1 MGKIKGQFLLII
13 LTSGFL
19 LSSAQKTVC
28 TQEALADI
36 IFLVDSSFSIGTE
49 NFQKI
54 RDFLFTFVNSFDV
67 SPDKVQIG
75 LVQYSN
81 SPHSEFHLNTFETK
95 EKILDYIENLPYR
108 GGGTRTG
115 LGLSFLLKHHFVKE
129 AGSRAKDGVPQ
140 IAVVITDGQSQ
151 DDVEPHAQDLKQQGI
166 ILYAIGIKDADMEQ
180 LKEIATKPHDQHIYS
195 VTDFTA
201 LQGISQGFI
210 QVICTTVEEA
220 KRQVSQVPLG
230 CKANLADIVFLVD
243 GSSSIGDADFLRVK
257 KFLYD
262 FIVALDVTPNKVK
275 VGIVQF
281 SNSPQDEVELGQY
294 ADKNDLLEK
303 VDNLSHIRGG
313 TETGKALQFIGD
325 NYFTN
330 SSASRISQSVPQI
343 AVVIT
348 DGGSVD
354 EMKSPA
360 TELRKKGVLIFTI
373 GVGKDS
379 ITELESIAN
388 KPYQHFVLSFKDY
401 EELVKAT
408 STIVDKVCISMEAQQ
423 QALAPKFKDVLV
435 LVDSSVEQ
443 TQKVSLFLNRLA
455 NQLNVGSTFNQ
466 MALAQFSES
475 VSVEFRFNAYKTK
488 NEAVELIRKFQLR
501 GTGQRKLGKAMDYVR
516 THLLTP
522 EAGSRIAEGNKQYL
536 LIVSKGES
544 HDDVHKAL
552 HALKDEEVT
561 VVNVDFSK
569 ELFVLQ
575 SPGLPGSPGP
585 RGSAPALGVPNV
597 KGVSFVHDARNKNAV
612 EITQDVKTIIETQE
626 TVQVTG
632 DCKSAPAVADIV
644 FIVDVSDSIAF
655 SNYRLVRDFL
665 HRMINGLEI
674 SSDGV
679 RVGMVL
685 YSDTPTADFYLNTF
699 DNKDDILQYIK
710 LLPFKGGG
718 SKTSKAL
725 KFAKDKLFINETGSR
740 RDVGVQQIAVVITE
754 GDSLDNVTK
763 QATEL
768 RRSGVQVYALGVTKD
783 NVEQLKEIASYP
795 PARFVFSVENFARL
809 NKMETILRKT
819 LCNNVVRSTVDKS
832 VRYTLKQG
840 CVQTEEADIY
850 FLIDHSGS
858 IYPSDFQDMKKFI
871 LEFLLMFSIGPKQVR
886 VGVVKF
892 ADNTTLE
899 FRLNKYNDRASLE
912 RAVDSILQ
920 IGGGTK
926 TGDALSFMMP
936 LFKEAEKTRGTK
948 VQEILIVITDGK
960 SQDKVKEP
968 AAKLRAQGV
977 TIYTIGVKDAN
988 QPELLEI
995 AADPKRMYFVT
1006 NFDALKPLQNEIVT
1020 DICSDEACKN
1030 VLADV
1035 IFLIDGSGSIE
1046 SEDFSKMK
1054 KFMNT
1059 IISKSLIG
1067 KDSVQFGVVQ
1077 FSSDS
1082 QTEFSLNDFSNKHQM
1097 QQAINDMEQRG
1108 GGTMTGN
1115 ALHFVTDYFDPQQ
1128 GGRPSTPQILIVIT
1142 DGESQ
1147 DAVAQPAQALRNKGI
1162 AIYSIGVR
1170 NANSTQL
1177 REISGTQD
1185 KVYLER
1191 DFDALDS
1198 LYKDVLLKICTS
1210 DNDCQKSQVA
1220 DVVFLVDDSSSIT
1233 GDGFDSM
1240 KFFMNS
1246 VVNNTQVG
1254 QDNVRFC
1261 TILYSDTPK
1270 SKFPL
1275 NRYYSKREVR
1285 DAIDNLNH
1293 EGGNT
1298 YTARALLYSLNY
1310 FSEANGG
1317 RRTKGVPQMLFV
1329 ITDGEAT
1336 DPHDLPKAADELEKL
1351 GVSVYGIGV
1360 AGAKTDELEIITK
1373 DKRKISHVNDFE
1385 ALKTLQKNISGV
1397 ICNNTK
1403 PECQKKAADLVILID
1418 GSESI
1423 KEMSWKTII
1432 SFMLSLIDNLRIR
1445 QDLFR
1450 VGVAQFSSQYK
1461 KEFNLNEY
1469 NNDVDVKKAI
1479 EAIKQM
1485 KEGTKIGYAL
1495 KQVQEF
1501 FHASRGSRIQ
1511 DGISQNLL
1519 LITDGESHDDV
1530 KGPADQLRA
1539 MGIEIFVIGIGEI
1552 SWSQINY
1559 IAASP
1564 DRVFYVDN
1572 FDCLKLNKT
1581 TQVVVDSICTP
1592 DPEEQRS
1599 CTVDIGI
1606 GFDISRGSSHSL
1618 FSGQYSLQTFLPEII
1633 RHISTVNNLCCL
1645 PGQPVLQTNIG
1656 FRLVASDG
1664 KILHDINFE
1673 PYSEASVKKV
1683 MDYNKTQALAFNT
1696 QLLHSFQNKFAAS
1709 KAGVKVLIIF
1719 TDGLDV
1725 SVQNLFVASENLK
1738 KSGVHALIPVALEGV
1753 KSTTDL
1759 QKLEY
1764 GRGFGYNEPLMI
1776 GMQNVASSLQKQ
1788 IDSVTSRECCNV
1800 TCKCTGHEG
1809 IRGPQ
1814 GPPGTK
1820 GSPGQKGHP
1829 GFPGEEG
1836 GVGERGPTG
1845 LNGTQGH
1852 PGCQGKRGIKGGRGY
1867 RGDTGE
1873 DGEHGLD
1880 GVNGEQGVTGLAGYP
1895 GEPGDPGSPGKK
1907 GIQGILGVPGQKGL
1921 RGDPGVSGI
1930 DNNARGPKGE
1940 IGNPGQPGEPG
1951 PDGSPGRPGDK
1962 GSPGQKGRRGIAGSV
1977 GNNGS
1982 PGEFGVIGAP
1992 GPSGPQGQIGP
2003 SGAPGQKGILG
2014 FPGPQGPPGAQG
2026 IKGSK
2031 GSVGPRGHK
2040 GQSGE
2045 PGNKGEAG
2053 PEGFRGPQGNDGPDG
2068 YGSPGH
2074 KGQKG
2079 DLGFPGYPGLQG
2091 ESGDIGRE
2099 GNNGP
2104 KGRSGRGGNAGRPG
2118 APGDH
2123 GTIGP
2128 PGQRGS
2134 KGPPGISEK
2143 STCQLISYVQQNC
2156 ACCKDK
2162 AVCPVYPTELVIG
2175 LDVSEDMTSQLFERM
2190 RSTLFSL
2197 LDTIDIAESNCPTGT
2212 RVAVVS
2218 YSSNTKY
2225 LIRFSDYRRKKDLLE
2240 AVKNI
2245 PLTRTSNRR
2254 NIGAAMRFV
2263 GRNVFKRI
2271 RQGVLIR
2278 KVAIFFSGGQSQD
2291 VTSITTAVLEYKA
2304 LDINLGVIGFGD
2316 TPNVQRAFQ
2325 ADETG
2330 SFINVRERSEAQ
2342 GAALERI
2349 QRCIICFDPCN
2360 PARDCPQTTTV
2371 STPKEVDVDLAML
2384 VDGSRSIQADQ
2395 YQGVKEVLR
2404 TVLDQLVV
2412 SGQPSKVDTQARVAL
2427 YQQSSSYSEAQA
2439 PVKQIFTFQQFKD
2452 RNQMKQSISV
2462 NLQQTGGYSRL
2473 GHAVEFVVMQN
2484 LLTASKPRK
2493 NKMVLLIVGGET
2505 EYSDRAK
2512 LDFISM
2518 MAKCQGVVLL
2528 TLTVGDHFNYTQ
2540 VEELASFPQEQ
2551 HIVHLGHV
2559 KKGEQEYSQRF
2570 IRTFLHILSRKI
2582 NTYPSPLLRQQCER
2596 FQQQQSQGQITRVIF
2611 EAAKRPSVERI
2622 PLTEST
2628 YTEYTETEEVEKELD
2643 KEFAEPTVTLRG
2655 AEYEYGH
2662 VLNSEPGDS
2671 NVTDVCH
2678 LKKDE
2683 GTCSNYVPKWFY
2695 DQEQNKCSH
2704 FWYGGCGG
2712 NLNRFDSKKECE
2724 TRCMALHTLQ

>member
-1 MGKIKGQFLLII
+1 MANIKGLLLVLI
-13 LTSGFL
+13 LASGFL
-19 LSSAQKTVC
+19 VSSAQ
-28 TQEALADI
+28 
-36 IFLVDSSFSIGTE
+36 
-49 NFQKI
+49 
-54 RDFLFTFVNSFDV
+54 
-67 SPDKVQIG
+67 
-75 LVQYSN
+75 
-81 SPHSEFHLNTFETK
+81 ET
-95 EKILDYIENLPYR
+95 
-108 GGGTRTG
+108 
-115 LGLSFLLKHHFVKE
+115 
-129 AGSRAKDGVPQ
+129 
-140 IAVVITDGQSQ
+140 
-151 DDVEPHAQDLKQQGI
+151 
-166 ILYAIGIKDADMEQ
+166 
-180 LKEIATKPHDQHIYS
+180 
-195 VTDFTA
+195 
-201 LQGISQGFI
+201 
-210 QVICTTVEEA
+210 
-220 KRQVSQVPLG
+220 G

-243 GSSSIGDADFLRVK
+243 GSSTIGDADFLRVK
-257 KFLYD
+257 KFLHD
-262 FIVALDVTPNKVK
+262 FLVALDVTPTKVK

-281 SNSPQDEVELGQY
+281 SNSPQHEVQLGQY

-303 VDNLSHIRGG
+303 VDKLTYLKGG

-330 SSASRISQSVPQI
+330 SSGSRISQSVPQI

-360 TELRKKGVLIFTI
+360 TELRRKGVLIFTI

-388 KPYQHFVLSFKDY
+388 KPYQRFVLSFKDY

-408 STIVDKVCISMEAQQ
+408 STIVDKVCISTEAQQ

-443 TQKVSLFLNRLA
+443 TQKVSQFLKQLA

-466 MALAQFSES
+466 MALAQFSEN
-475 VSVEFRFNAYKTK
+475 VSVEFHFNAYKSK
-488 NEAVELIRKFQLR
+488 SEVLALIPKFQLR

-516 THLLTP
+516 THLLTS

-536 LIVSKGES
+536 LIVSEGES
-544 HDDVHKAL
+544 HDNIHKAL
-552 HALKDEEVT
+552 RALKDEEVT

-569 ELFVLQ
+569 ELFVLE

-585 RGSAPALGVPNV
+585 HGSAPALGVPSL
-597 KGVSFVHDARNKNAV
+597 KEVSFVHDARNKSAI
-612 EITQDVKTIIETQE
+612 ELTQDVKTIIETQE

-632 DCKSAPAVADIV
+632 DCKSAPVADIV

-674 SSDGV
+674 TSDGV

-710 LLPFKGGG
+710 LLPFKGGE

-725 KFAKDKLFINETGSR
+725 KFAKDKLFTNETGSR

-809 NKMETILRKT
+809 NKMEKILRKT
-819 LCNNVVRSTVDKS
+819 LCNNVVRSAVDKS

-858 IYPSDFQDMKKFI
+858 IDLADFQDMKKFI
-871 LEFLLMFSIGPKQVR
+871 LEFLLMFAIGPKQVH

-892 ADNTTLE
+892 ASVPTLE
-899 FRLNKYNDRASLE
+899 FRLGEYNDRASLE
-912 RAVDSILQ
+912 RAVDSIQQ
-920 IGGGTK
+920 IGGGTQ
-926 TGDALSFMMP
+926 TGAALSFMIP
-936 LFKEAEKTRGTK
+936 LFKEAQKTRGTK
-948 VQEILIVITDGK
+948 VEEILIFITHEK
-960 SQDKVKEP
+960 SQDEVKEP

-988 QPELLEI
+988 QPELLKI

-1006 NFDALKPLQNEIVT
+1006 NFDALKPLQNKIVT
-1020 DICSDEACKN
+1020 DICLDEACKN
-1030 VLADV
+1030 MVADV
-1035 IFLIDGSGSIE
+1035 IFLIDGSWNIDLK
-1046 SEDFSKMK
+1046 DFLKIK
-1054 KFMNT
+1054 KFINT
-1059 IISKSLIG
+1059 IILKSVIS

-1077 FSSDS
+1077 FSSDLHA
-1082 QTEFSLNDFSNKHQM
+1082 EFSLNTFSNKHEM
-1097 QQAINDMEQRG
+1097 QQTINDMKQRG
-1108 GGTMTGN
+1108 GGTMIGN
-1115 ALHFVTDYFDPQQ
+1115 ALRFVTEYFDPQQ
-1128 GGRPSTPQILIVIT
+1128 GGRLSTPKILIVIT

-1147 DAVAQPAQALRNKGI
+1147 DAVAQPAQALRDKGI
-1162 AIYSIGVR
+1162 KIYSIGGR
-1170 NANSTQL
+1170 NANSRQL

-1185 KVYLER
+1185 KVCLER

-1198 LYKDVLLKICTS
+1198 LYKDLLLKICTS
-1210 DNDCQKSQVA
+1210 VDDCQKSQVA
-1220 DVVFLVDDSSSIT
+1220 DVVFLVDDSDSIT
-1233 GDGFDSM
+1233 KPGFDSM

-1246 VVNNTQVG
+1246 VINTTQVG
-1254 QDNVRFC
+1254 KDNVRLC

-1270 SKFPL
+1270 IKFPL

-1285 DAIDNLNH
+1285 DAINDLKH
-1293 EGGNT
+1293 TGGNT
-1298 YTARALLYSLNY
+1298 YTARALLYSLDY

-1317 RRTKGVPQMLFV
+1317 RGTIGVPQMLFV
-1329 ITDGEAT
+1329 ITDGQAT
-1336 DPHDLPKAADELEKL
+1336 DVHYLSDPADKL
-1351 GVSVYGIGV
+1351 QNLSVRVYGVGV
-1360 AGAKTDELEIITK
+1360 AGADTNELKIITK
-1373 DKRKISHVNDFE
+1373 DKSKVFYVHDFE
-1385 ALKTLQKNISGV
+1385 ALKTLQKNISSV

-1418 GSESI
+1418 GSKSI
-1423 KEMSWKTII
+1423 KEMSWKTMIN
-1432 SFMLSLIDNLRIR
+1432 FMLSLIDNLRIK

-1450 VGVAQFSSQYK
+1450 VGVAQFSTHYK
-1461 KEFNLNEY
+1461 KEFYLNEY
-1469 NNDVDVKKAI
+1469 NNDMDVKTAI
-1479 EAIKQM
+1479 KAIKQM
-1485 KEGTKIGYAL
+1485 KEETKIGYAL

-1519 LITDGESHDDV
+1519 LITNGESHDDV
-1530 KGPADQLRA
+1530 KGPAHQLRA

-1559 IAASP
+1559 IAALP

-1572 FDCLKLNKT
+1572 FDHLKLNKT
-1581 TQVVVDSICTP
+1581 TQEVINSICDSKQK
-1592 DPEEQRS
+1592 DPES

-1645 PGQPVLQTNIG
+1645 PEQPVLQTNIG

-1683 MDYNKTQALAFNT
+1683 MDYKKTQALAFNT
-1696 QLLHSFQNKFAAS
+1696 QLLHSFQNKFTAS
-1709 KAGVKVLIIF
+1709 KAGVKILIIF

-1725 SVQNLFVASENLK
+1725 LVQNLIVASENLK
-1738 KSGVHALIPVALEGV
+1738 KSGVHALIPVALEGA
-1753 KSTTDL
+1753 KNITDL

-1764 GRGFGYNEPLMI
+1764 GRGFSYNEPLMI

-1800 TCKCTGHEG
+1800 TCKCTGHKG
-1809 IRGPQ
+1809 VRGSQ

-1836 GVGERGPTG
+1836 EAGGRGPTG

-1852 PGCQGKRGIKGGRGY
+1852 PGCQGRRGIKGGRGY
-1867 RGDTGE
+1867 EGDTGE
-1873 DGEHGLD
+1873 SGEHGLD
-1880 GVNGEQGVTGLAGYP
+1880 GVHGEQGVPGLAGYP
-1895 GEPGDPGSPGKK
+1895 GEPGEPGRLGKK
-1907 GIQGILGVPGQKGL
+1907 GVHGIPGVPGQKGL
-1921 RGDPGVSGI
+1921 RGDPGVSGT
-1930 DNNARGPKGE
+1930 DNNLEGPKGE
-1940 IGNPGQPGEPG
+1940 IGNMGRPGEPG

-1962 GSPGQKGRRGIAGSV
+1962 GSPSQNGRRGIAGLI
-1977 GNNGS
+1977 GINGS
-1982 PGEFGVIGAP
+1982 PGKPGLLGAP

-2003 SGAPGQKGILG
+2003 SGAPGQKGIPG
-2014 FPGPQGPPGAQG
+2014 FPGPLGPPGPEG

-2031 GSVGPRGHK
+2031 GSVGPRGQK

-2045 PGNKGEAG
+2045 PGNKGGAG

-2068 YGSPGH
+2068 YGSPGQ

-2091 ESGDIGRE
+2091 QNGEIGRE

-2143 STCQLISYVQQNC
+2143 STCQLISFVQENC

-2218 YSSNTKY
+2218 YNSNTKY
-2225 LIRFSDYRRKKDLLE
+2225 LIRFSDYHRKKDLLE

-2304 LDINLGVIGFGD
+2304 LDINLGVIGFRD

-2371 STPKEVDVDLAML
+2371 STPKKVDVDLAML
-2384 VDGSRSIQADQ
+2384 VDGSRNIQADQ
-2395 YQGVKEVLR
+2395 YQGVKEVLG

-2462 NLQQTGGYSRL
+2462 NLQQTGGYSKL
-2473 GHAVEFVVMQN
+2473 SHAVEFVVMQS

-2551 HIVHLGHV
+2551 HIVPLGLV

-2570 IRTFLHILSRKI
+2570 IRTFLHILSRGM
-2582 NTYPSPLLRQQCER
+2582 NTYPSPLLKKQCDS
-2596 FQQQQSQGQITRVIF
+2596 FKQQQDQGQIDEVVY
-2611 EAAKRPSVERI
+2611 EAAKRSPVQLYRF
-2622 PLTEST
+2622 PPTAST
-2628 YTEYTETEEVEKELD
+2628 YTEYTKTEGVEVKI
-2643 KEFAEPTVTLRG
+2643 
-2655 AEYEYGH
+2655 
-2662 VLNSEPGDS
+2662 
-2671 NVTDVCH
+2671 TDVCH
-2678 LKKDE
+2678 LNQDE
-2683 GTCSNYVPKWFY
+2683 GPCSNYVLKWFY

-2704 FWYGGCGG
+2704 FWYGGCDG

-2724 TRCMALHTLQ
+2724 TRCMELHTLQ

>member
-1 MGKIKGQFLLII
+1 MGTIKGLLLVFI
-13 LTSGFL
+13 LASGFL
-19 LSSAQKTVC
+19 VTNAQ
-28 TQEALADI
+28 
-36 IFLVDSSFSIGTE
+36 
-49 NFQKI
+49 
-54 RDFLFTFVNSFDV
+54 
-67 SPDKVQIG
+67 
-75 LVQYSN
+75 
-81 SPHSEFHLNTFETK
+81 
-95 EKILDYIENLPYR
+95 
-108 GGGTRTG
+108 
-115 LGLSFLLKHHFVKE
+115 
-129 AGSRAKDGVPQ
+129 
-140 IAVVITDGQSQ
+140 IT
-151 DDVEPHAQDLKQQGI
+151 
-166 ILYAIGIKDADMEQ
+166 
-180 LKEIATKPHDQHIYS
+180 
-195 VTDFTA
+195 
-201 LQGISQGFI
+201 
-210 QVICTTVEEA
+210 
-220 KRQVSQVPLG
+220 G

-257 KFLYD
+257 KFLHD
-262 FIVALDVTPNKVK
+262 FLVALDVTPTKVK

-281 SNSPQDEVELGQY
+281 SNNPQHEVQLGQY

-303 VDNLSHIRGG
+303 VNKLTYLKGG

-360 TELRKKGVLIFTI
+360 TELRRKGVLIFTI

-388 KPYQHFVLSFKDY
+388 KPYQRFVLSFKDY

-408 STIVDKVCISMEAQQ
+408 STTADKVCIFMEAQQ

-443 TQKVSLFLNRLA
+443 TQKVSQFLNRLA
-455 NQLNVGSTFNQ
+455 NQLNVGSTSNQ
-466 MALAQFSES
+466 MALAQFSEN
-475 VSVEFRFNAYKTK
+475 VSLDFSFDAYKSK
-488 NEAVELIRKFQLR
+488 SEALALIQKFQLR
-501 GTGQRKLGKAMDYVR
+501 VTGQRKLGKALDYVR

-536 LIVSKGES
+536 LIVSEGES
-544 HDDVHKAL
+544 NDDIHRAL
-552 HALKDEEVT
+552 RALKDEEVT

-569 ELFVLQ
+569 EQILLG
-575 SPGLPGSPGP
+575 SPGLPGTPGLDIFPAQVP
-585 RGSAPALGVPNV
+585 RLQGIPI
-597 KGVSFVHDARNKNAV
+597 VHNARTKDAT
-612 EITQDVKTIIETQE
+612 ELTQDVKTIIETKDTKE
-626 TVQVTG
+626 IINVTG
-632 DCKSAPAVADIV
+632 DCRSAPVVADIV
-644 FIVDVSDSIAF
+644 FIMDVSDSIAI
-655 SNYRLVRDFL
+655 SNFNLDFIRNFL
-665 HRMINGLEI
+665 YRMINGLEI
-674 SSDGV
+674 SSDRV
-679 RVGMVL
+679 RVGMVS

-710 LLPFKGGG
+710 LLPFKGGE
-718 SKTSKAL
+718 SKTSKVL
-725 KFAKDKLFINETGSR
+725 KFAKDKLFTNEMGSR

-768 RRSGVQVYALGVTKD
+768 RRSGVQVYALGVMK
-783 NVEQLKEIASYP
+783 NENNAERLKEIASYP
-795 PARFVFSVENFARL
+795 PARFVFSVESFYKLKGEER
-809 NKMETILRKT
+809 ILRKT
-819 LCNNVVRSTVDKS
+819 MCRNLVLSAVDRT

-892 ADNTTLE
+892 ASNTTLE
-899 FRLNKYNDRASLE
+899 FRLDEYNDRASLK
-912 RAVDSILQ
+912 RAVDSIQQ

-926 TGDALSFMMP
+926 TGDALSFMIN
-936 LFKEAEKTRGTK
+936 LFKEAEKTRGAK
-948 VQEILIVITDGK
+948 VQEILIFISDGK

-1006 NFDALKPLQNEIVT
+1006 NFDALKPLKNEIVT

-1030 VLADV
+1030 MLADV
-1035 IFLIDGSGSIE
+1035 IFLIDGSGSFE

-1059 IISKSLIG
+1059 IISKSVIG

-1077 FSSDS
+1077 FSSDLHA
-1082 QTEFSLNDFSNKHQM
+1082 EFSLNTFSNKHEM
-1097 QQAINDMEQRG
+1097 QQTIDDMKQRVG
-1108 GGTMTGN
+1108 RTMTGN
-1115 ALHFVTDYFDPQQ
+1115 ALRFVTEYFDPHQ

-1147 DAVAQPAQALRNKGI
+1147 DAVAQPAQTLRDKGI
-1162 AIYSIGVR
+1162 TIYSIGVR

-1191 DFDALDS
+1191 NFDALDS

-1210 DNDCQKSQVA
+1210 DDGCQKSQVA

-1261 TILYSDTPK
+1261 TILYSKTPK
-1270 SKFPL
+1270 IKFPL

-1293 EGGNT
+1293 EGGDT
-1298 YTARALLYSLNY
+1298 YTAMALLYSLDY

-1336 DPHDLPKAADELEKL
+1336 DSHNLTKAADELKKR

-1373 DKRKISHVNDFE
+1373 NKSKVFQVNDFK
-1385 ALKTLQKNISGV
+1385 ALKILQKIISTV

-1418 GSESI
+1418 GSKSI
-1423 KEMSWKTII
+1423 KEMSWKTMI
-1432 SFMLSLIDNLRIR
+1432 SFMLSLIDNLRIK

-1450 VGVAQFSSQYK
+1450 VGVAQFSTHYK
-1461 KEFNLNEY
+1461 KEFYLNEY
-1469 NNDVDVKKAI
+1469 KNDMDVKTAI
-1479 EAIKQM
+1479 KAIKQM
-1485 KEGTKIGYAL
+1485 KEETKIGYAL

-1519 LITDGESHDDV
+1519 LITDGELHNDV

-1539 MGIEIFVIGIGEI
+1539 KGIQIFVIKIGEI
-1552 SWSQINY
+1552 TPILH
-1559 IAASP
+1559 IASSS

-1572 FDCLKLNKT
+1572 FDCLKSKT
-1581 TQVVVDSICTP
+1581 QEVVDSICNQN
-1592 DPEEQRS
+1592 DPS
-1599 CTVDIGI
+1599 GCTVDIGI

-1618 FSGQYSLQTFLPEII
+1618 FSGQYSLRTYLPEII
-1633 RHISTVNNLCCL
+1633 RYISTVNNLCCL

-1709 KAGVKVLIIF
+1709 KAGVKILIIF
-1719 TDGLDV
+1719 TDGVDAL
-1725 SVQNLFVASENLK
+1725 VQNLIVASEDLMK
-1738 KSGVHALIPVALEGV
+1738 RGVHALIPVALEGV
-1753 KSTTDL
+1753 KSATDL

-1788 IDSVTSRECCNV
+1788 IKCVISRECCNV
-1800 TCKCTGHEG
+1800 TCTCTGHEG
-1809 IRGPQ
+1809 VQGPQ

-1820 GSPGQKGHP
+1820 GSPGREGHP

-1836 GVGERGPTG
+1836 GVGGRGPKG

-1852 PGCQGKRGIKGGRGY
+1852 LGCQGRRGIKGGRGY
-1867 RGDTGE
+1867 GGDTGE
-1873 DGEHGLD
+1873 DGEHGLI
-1880 GVNGEQGVTGLAGYP
+1880 GINGEQGVIGLTGYP
-1895 GEPGDPGSPGKK
+1895 GEPGDSGSPGMK
-1907 GIQGILGVPGQKGL
+1907 GVQGIPGVPGQKGL

-1930 DNNARGPKGE
+1930 DNNVRAPKGE
-1940 IGNPGQPGEPG
+1940 IGNPGQQGEPG

-1962 GSPGQKGRRGIAGSV
+1962 GSPSQKGRRGIAGLI
-1977 GNNGS
+1977 GINGS
-1982 PGEFGVIGAP
+1982 PGEFGLLGAS

-2003 SGAPGQKGILG
+2003 SGAPGQKGIPG

-2026 IKGSK
+2026 IIGSK
-2031 GSVGPRGHK
+2031 GRVGPRGQKSHP
-2040 GQSGE
+2040 GE

-2053 PEGFRGPQGNDGPDG
+2053 PEGSRGPQGNDGPDG
-2068 YGSPGH
+2068 YGLSGH

-2079 DLGFPGYPGLQG
+2079 DLGFPGYAGLQG
-2091 ESGDIGRE
+2091 ESGVIGRK
-2099 GNNGP
+2099 GNNGS
-2104 KGRSGRGGNAGRPG
+2104 KGRRGRGGNAGRPG
-2118 APGDH
+2118 APGDP
-2123 GTIGP
+2123 GPTGP
-2128 PGQRGS
+2128 PGQRGP
-2134 KGPPGISEK
+2134 KGPPGIPEK
-2143 STCQLISYVQQNC
+2143 STCQLISYIQKNC
-2156 ACCKDK
+2156 DK

-2190 RSTLFSL
+2190 RSTLLSL

-2218 YSSNTKY
+2218 YSSNTNY
-2225 LIRFSDYRRKKDLLE
+2225 LIRFSDHHRKKYLLE

-2245 PLTRTSNRR
+2245 PLPRTSNRR

-2342 GAALERI
+2342 GAALKRI

-2384 VDGSRSIQADQ
+2384 VDGSRNIQADQ

-2439 PVKQIFTFQQFKD
+2439 PVKQIFTFQQFQD
-2452 RNQMKQSISV
+2452 HNQMKQSISV
-2462 NLQQTGGYSRL
+2462 NLHQTGGYFRL
-2473 GHAVEFVVMQN
+2473 GHALEFVIRKG

-2505 EYSDRAK
+2505 ENSDRAK

-2540 VEELASFPQEQ
+2540 VEELASLPTEQ
-2551 HIVHLGHV
+2551 HIVPLGHV
-2559 KKGEQEYSQRF
+2559 KQREQEYSQRF
-2570 IRTFLHILSRKI
+2570 IRTFLHILSREI
-2582 NTYPSPLLRQQCER
+2582 NTYPSPLLRQECER
-2596 FQQQQSQGQITRVIF
+2596 FQQQQGHGEVHVVY
-2611 EAAKRPSVERI
+2611 EAAKRPSVQRF
-2622 PLTEST
+2622 PLTGST
-2628 YTEYTETEEVEKELD
+2628 YTEYTETETMVVKSKRD
-2643 KEFAEPTVTLRG
+2643 KEHAEPTGTLR
-2655 AEYEYGH
+2655 ETVYEYGH
-2662 VLNSEPGDS
+2662 VLNSGPGDS
-2671 NVTDVCH
+2671 NITDVCH

-2683 GTCSNYVPKWFY
+2683 GPCSNYVPKWFY
-2695 DQEQNKCSH
+2695 DEKQNKCSH

-2712 NLNRFDSKKECE
+2712 NLNRFDSKKKCE